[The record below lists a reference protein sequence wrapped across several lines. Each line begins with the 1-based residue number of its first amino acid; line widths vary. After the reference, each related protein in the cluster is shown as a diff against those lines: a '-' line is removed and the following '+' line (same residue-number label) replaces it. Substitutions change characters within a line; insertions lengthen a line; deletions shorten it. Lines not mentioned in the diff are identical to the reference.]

1 MPLPQ
6 WISGNHGNSSWAG
19 PHNVPPSKSPKSRPP
34 QSLRDKVPF
43 HGTLPKYS
51 GPYSVRF
58 FASVHQTAKAYCD
71 TRSASSIS
79 RSLLHRLVLSPTSRA
94 TVDIS
99 CSSRPFS
106 YLSTTPR
113 SSDLAMA
120 KTLGG
125 ISTGQEKSGFLILG
139 QKCRKDTLLLLDY
152 RNGWQ

>member
-1 MPLPQ
+1 MFPLPK
-6 WISGNHGNSSWAG
+6 A
-19 PHNVPPSKSPKSRPP
+19 PSLD
-34 QSLRDKVPF
+34 LRKVYEI
-43 HGTLPKYS
+43 KY
-51 GPYSVRF
+51 RF
-58 FASVHQTAKAYCD
+58 MALCQNTPARTACVFASILETAKAYCD

-79 RSLLHRLVLSPTSRA
+79 RSLLHRRVLSPTSRA

-113 SSDLAMA
+113 LSDLAMA